1 MSVFLAEDLKKLAAY
16 VPGEQPQDKRY
27 VKLNT
32 NENPF
37 YPSRRAM
44 EAITQSEL
52 ENLRLYS
59 DPDSRKLVSAI
70 AKAYDVCEKKIVVGN
85 GSDELLAFCFRAFG
99 ENGACFPDV
108 TYGFYKVF
116 ADLFGVEKEI
126 IPLKEDFTVDAGG
139 FFSKNKLVVLA
150 NPNAQTGIFLP
161 LSAVEE
167 ILAANR
173 KSVVVID
180 EAYVDFGGESAV
192 KLTEKYENL
201 VVVQTFSKSRSLA
214 GARVGF
220 AIASEALAADLNRVR
235 NSFNPYNVNRLS
247 ALLAAN
253 AVLDKAYFEES
264 VAKVKKSREF
274 TKKETGKA
282 RVYRARFQR
291 EFSDGGFGG
300 DRRRKA
306 LSRIERTGNTRQ
318 AFQRRADKEFRAREH
333 RRKGRYA
340 QISGR
345 GGRHHGEALMRKAV
359 IERKT
364 NETQIAL
371 TLCLDGGI
379 KSVKTDCGFFN
390 HMLELFAVHSG
401 FGLEVECRGDSEV
414 DFHHTVED
422 VGIALGQAFL
432 SAIGDKR
439 GIARYADIVLPM
451 DEALVLCAVDISGRG
466 YLNFERGNARRKG
479 VRRRRRYAGKVCRGV
494 RQRAGGGVFRRLC
507 ARGEGYASR
516 QKIVRQKH
524 ASHHRGHFQSF
535 RARSE
540 KGRQNRGGRNSSSKG
555 TL

>member
-126 IPLKEDFTVDAGG
+126 IPLKEDFTVDTGG

-220 AIASEALAADLNRVR
+220 AVASEALAADLNRVR

-274 TKKETGKA
+274 TKKELEKRGFTVLDSSANFLMAGSAAIGGEKLYLA
-282 RVYRARFQR
+282 LKERGILVRHFKDERIKNFVRVSIGA
-291 EFSDGGFGG
+291 
-300 DRRRKA
+300 
-306 LSRIERTGNTRQ
+306 
-318 AFQRRADKEFRAREH
+318 KE
-333 RRKGRYA
+333 
-340 QISGR
+340 
-345 GGRHHGEALMRKAV
+345 
-359 IERKT
+359 
-364 NETQIAL
+364 
-371 TLCLDGGI
+371 D
-379 KSVKTDCGFFN
+379 
-390 HMLELFAVHSG
+390 MLKF
-401 FGLEVECRGDSEV
+401 LEEV
-414 DFHHTVED
+414 D
-422 VGIALGQAFL
+422 
-432 SAIGDKR
+432 
-439 GIARYADIVLPM
+439 DIT
-451 DEALVLCAVDISGRG
+451 GR
-466 YLNFERGNARRKG
+466 
-479 VRRRRRYAGKVCRGV
+479 
-494 RQRAGGGVFRRLC
+494 
-507 ARGEGYASR
+507 
-516 QKIVRQKH
+516 
-524 ASHHRGHFQSF
+524 
-535 RARSE
+535 RS
-540 KGRQNRGGRNSSSKG
+540 
-555 TL
+555 